1 MEDITINVST
11 LLWISGAIGTLYG
24 AYKIIKSPLD
34 NLNNR
39 FTGYD
44 KMLANDKQ
52 RLDELQELC
61 KGMKS
66 DLDMTNDMLYQMLD
80 HMATNNNTGEMKRAL
95 DAYNEHF
102 RKG

>member
-1 MEDITINVST
+1 MQDVSINIST

-24 AYKIIKSPLD
+24 AYKIIKAPLD

-39 FTGYD
+39 FSKYD
-44 KMLANDKQ
+44 QLLANDKQ
-52 RLDELQELC
+52 RLDSLQGLC
-61 KGMKS
+61 QDMKS
-66 DLDMTNDMLYQMLD
+66 DLNMANDMLYQILD

-102 RKG
+102 RKH